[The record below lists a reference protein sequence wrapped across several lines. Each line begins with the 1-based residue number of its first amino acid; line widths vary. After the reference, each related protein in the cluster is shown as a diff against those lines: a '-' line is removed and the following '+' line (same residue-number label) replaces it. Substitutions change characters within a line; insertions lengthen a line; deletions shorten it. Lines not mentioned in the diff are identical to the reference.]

1 MTHEMLLNQIIAD
14 ACPSQVLRKNS
25 DNAKV
30 LAIYIELHCV
40 EYMILAVSLNEN
52 CEPESELRYEILD
65 WSYISHKSTQQI
77 IDSWMEVHDLRN
89 DT

>member
-25 DNAKV
+25 DNSLV

-65 WSYISHKSTQQI
+65 WSYVGHKSIPQI

-89 DT
+89 DS

>member
-25 DNAKV
+25 DNTKV

-52 CEPESELRYEILD
+52 CEPGSELRYEILD

-89 DT
+89 DA

>member
-14 ACPSQVLRKNS
+14 QCPSDVFRKNS

-52 CEPESELRYEILD
+52 CEPGSELRYEILD
-65 WSYISHKSTQQI
+65 WSYIGRKTSQQI

-89 DT
+89 DS

>member
-25 DNAKV
+25 DNGLV
-30 LAIYIELHCV
+30 LAINIELHCV

-52 CEPESELRYEILD
+52 CEPGSELRYEILD
-65 WSYISHKSTQQI
+65 SSYVGHKSIPQI
-77 IDSWMEVHDLRN
+77 IDSWMELHDLRN
-89 DT
+89 DS